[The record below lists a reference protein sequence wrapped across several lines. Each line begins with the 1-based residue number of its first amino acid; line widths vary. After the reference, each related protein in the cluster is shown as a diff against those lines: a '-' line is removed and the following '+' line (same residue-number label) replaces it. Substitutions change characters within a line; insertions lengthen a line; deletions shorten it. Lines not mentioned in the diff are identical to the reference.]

1 MSQLK
6 TIAPCP
12 ITIHPRKQ
20 SFSLLFICSL
30 QVLED
35 HNEVSP
41 EPSEALNESL
51 NFREEDKR
59 WKKTMRKILFF
70 SVVIKIKRN
79 GPS

>member
-1 MSQLK
+1 
-6 TIAPCP
+6 
-12 ITIHPRKQ
+12 
-20 SFSLLFICSL
+20 
-30 QVLED
+30 LED

-59 WKKTMRKILFF
+59 WKKTMRKILCF